1 MFMLK
6 TSVQKVGQGWGF
18 GLERVLSSL
27 DPASLAGLAARVK
40 RGGVA
45 AHRMGTGPLLRFGFG

>member
-1 MFMLK
+1 M
-6 TSVQKVGQGWGF
+6 QKVGQGWGF